1 MGFTWFIS
9 GNRSQIQSKTPHGSP
24 WQWPWQLQDM
34 VPQRAIPNTLWWF
47 NIAIE
52 HGHCDLPMFHM
63 VICPICQFAMLVY
76 QRLLP
81 NVDSSSGYMA
91 IWCQSARRVSLLSCA
106 LSIELGRIR
115 APTTTSGWITI
126 PYRSMYMVL
135 VSSLKSKVGPQD
147 IGRVLDIAWYDV
159 TILSSKFRRL
169 NYDWNSLRCWLYH
182 CRTSSWPVGWFCC
195 LGFKKNRD
203 LSDPFKWH
211 FRYPFRFIYPSWV
224 FAGIVFLHHVVRI
237 NVNILQQTYSVLW

>member
-169 NYDWNSLRCWLYH
+169 NYDWNSLRC
-182 CRTSSWPVGWFCC
+182 
-195 LGFKKNRD
+195 
-203 LSDPFKWH
+203 
-211 FRYPFRFIYPSWV
+211 
-224 FAGIVFLHHVVRI
+224 
-237 NVNILQQTYSVLW
+237 